1 MSTTAHLCI
10 GLLVLCLSAVF
21 AVGLGSVLQYRAIAR
36 SAAAHVA
43 QAEFQPASVLPHV
56 YPRKASF

>member
-1 MSTTAHLCI
+1 MSTTAQLCI
-10 GLLVLCLSAVF
+10 GLCVLCLSAVF

-36 SAAAHVA
+36 SAAAQVA
-43 QAEFQPASVLPHV
+43 HAEMHSPSLLPPA